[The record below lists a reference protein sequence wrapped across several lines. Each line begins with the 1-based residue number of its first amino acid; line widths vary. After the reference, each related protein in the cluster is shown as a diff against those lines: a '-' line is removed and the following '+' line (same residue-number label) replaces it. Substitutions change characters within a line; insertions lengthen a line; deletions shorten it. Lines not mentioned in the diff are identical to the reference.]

1 MVRFKK
7 AALLLA
13 GVVLSVVVIFLFYRK
28 NEKIELGVDEANK
41 VVISISNGSVLNFE
55 DREAAITDKQAINQI
70 IEGVNDLNH
79 SSVKRVERIDLVGG
93 TNYSVSFFKDELL
106 LKICNVYGNF
116 VTLGNTEENQIIY
129 EVEDWE
135 RVSSL
140 QELLNETVVSSE
152 NSNE

>member
-116 VTLGNTEENQIIY
+116 VTLGNTEENRIIY

-140 QELLNETVVSSE
+140 QELLNETVVSYE

>member
-1 MVRFKK
+1 MVRLKK

-28 NEKIELGVDEANK
+28 NEKIELGADEANK

-55 DREAAITDKQAINQI
+55 DKEAAITDKQAINQI
-70 IEGVNDLNH
+70 IEGMNDLNH
-79 SSVKRVERIDLVGG
+79 SSVERVERIDLVGG

-140 QELLNETVVSSE
+140 QELLNETVVSYE